1 MLGCAVSY
9 SKREMAKT
17 VRIGSG
23 SSYWGDMLDP
33 AVDLV
38 EHADIEYLGFDHLSE
53 LTLAILQRTR
63 QKDPNRGYIPDLI
76 PWMEAT
82 LPAAHD
88 RGIKLI
94 TNGGGANP
102 RTGAEG
108 VANVAR
114 KLGMHGLKI
123 GVLTGD
129 DVADRLDQ
137 LESDGVVFRN
147 MDTGEEGLG
156 RIRDRIVAANAYL
169 GADGIIE
176 ALAGGAELVITGRV
190 SDNAVFVGPLMHEFG
205 WEYRDPYWDKLGSAV
220 IIGHLV
226 ECAENVSGAMSVR
239 WQDMP
244 ALWQVGYPIAEVEE
258 DGSAV
263 ITKLPGSGG
272 RVNSWTVKEQITY
285 EVHDPGNYIMPDAIA
300 DFTTLRLEDL
310 GSDRVR
316 VWDMTGKPRPKDLKV
331 CIGYSDGW
339 IAEGT
344 AMFSWPDALPNARK
358 AEEIFRHRLERI
370 GVRPTD
376 IRFEYLGVNA
386 LHGALAPEPDYD
398 MNEVGLRIAAHVS
411 TREEAQ
417 QVRREVTHLW
427 TLVAVGSSVGVP
439 VDPRP
444 VVALWPTLVP
454 RDAVPYQVEML
465 TV

>member
-1 MLGCAVSY
+1 
-9 SKREMAKT
+9 
-17 VRIGSG
+17 
-23 SSYWGDMLDP
+23 MLDP
-33 AVDLV
+33 AVELV
-38 EHADIEYLGFDHLSE
+38 ERADIEYLGFDHLSE
-53 LTLAILQRTR
+53 LTLAILQRTKTR
-63 QKDPNRGYIPDLI
+63 DPGRGYIPDLI

-82 LPAAHD
+82 LPAARR
-88 RGIKLI
+88 RGIRLI
-94 TNGGGANP
+94 SNGGGANP
-102 RTGAEG
+102 RAGAEG

-114 KLGMHGLKI
+114 KLGLDGLKL

-129 DVADRLDQ
+129 DIVDRLDH
-137 LESDGVVFRN
+137 LTAEGVIFRN

-169 GADGIIE
+169 GADGIVD
-176 ALAGGAELVITGRV
+176 ALAEGADVVVTGRV
-190 SDNAVFVGPLMHEFG
+190 SDNAVFVAPLMYEFG
-205 WEYRDPYWDKLGSAV
+205 WEYREPYWDRLGSAV
-220 IIGHLV
+220 IVGHLL

-244 ALWQVGYPIAEVEE
+244 ELWQVGYPIGEVEH
-258 DGSAV
+258 DGSMV

-272 RVNSWTVKEQITY
+272 HVNEWTVKEQITY
-285 EVHDPGNYIMPDAIA
+285 EVHDPSNYIMPDAIA
-300 DFTTLRLEDL
+300 NFTTMRIQDL
-310 GSDRVR
+310 GNDRVR

-344 AMFSWPDALPNARK
+344 AMFSWPDALPKARK
-358 AEEIFRHRLERI
+358 AEEIFRKRLDRV
-370 GVRPTD
+370 GVRPSD

-386 LHGALAPEPDYD
+386 LHGGLAPDPTYD
-398 MNEVGLRIAAHVS
+398 MNEVGLRIAAHVN
-411 TREEAQ
+411 TREEANL
-417 QVRREVTHLW
+417 VRREVTHLW

-454 RDAVPYQVEML
+454 RDAVPYHLDVL

>member
-1 MLGCAVSY
+1 MS
-9 SKREMAKT
+9 KT
-17 VRIGSG
+17 VRMGSG

-33 AVDLV
+33 AVELV
-38 EHADIEYLGFDHLSE
+38 EQADIEYLGFDHLSE

-63 QKDPNRGYIPDLI
+63 TRDPARGYIPDLI

-82 LPAAHD
+82 LPAARR
-88 RGIKLI
+88 RGVRLI
-94 TNGGGANP
+94 SNGGGANP
-102 RTGAEG
+102 IAGTQG

-114 KLGMHGLKI
+114 KLGLSGTKL

-129 DVADRLDQ
+129 DIADRLDR
-137 LESDGVVFRN
+137 LEAEGVVFRN
-147 MDTGEEGLG
+147 MDTGEEGLE

-176 ALAGGAELVITGRV
+176 ALAEGADVVITGRV
-190 SDNAVFVGPLMHEFG
+190 SDNALFVGPLMHEFG
-205 WEYRDPYWDKLGSAV
+205 WQYGDPYWNRLGSAV
-220 IIGHLV
+220 IVGHLI

-244 ALWQVGYPIAEVEE
+244 SLWQVGYPIAEVEA

-272 RVNSWTVKEQITY
+272 RVNEWTVKEQITY
-285 EVHDPGNYIMPDAIA
+285 EVHDPGNYIMPDAVA
-300 DFTTLRLEDL
+300 NFTTLHLEDF
-310 GSDRVR
+310 GNDRVR
-316 VWDMTGKPRPKDLKV
+316 VHGMTGKPRPNDLKV

-344 AMFSWPDALPNARK
+344 AMFSWPDALPKARK
-358 AEEIFRHRLERI
+358 AEEIFRKRLDRI
-370 GVRPTD
+370 GVRPSE

-386 LHGALAPEPDYD
+386 LHGTMAPTPDYD
-398 MNEVGLRIAAHVS
+398 MNEVGLRIAAHTS

-417 QVRREVTHLW
+417 LVRREVTHLW

-454 RDAVPYQVEML
+454 REAVPYHLDLL